1 LNHPAQYTNT
11 YFEEANPFSEIT
23 PKWVKHFAH
32 LSLRKVNSKGSPL
45 VQLAFHTDL
54 AAMCL
59 NQLLGNRQAQAAAG
73 SPRAFPAPETI
84 EYKWQILSWDAA
96 PVVSYLDEHALLI
109 CPGAQLDHT
118 TWLGVT

>member
-1 LNHPAQYTNT
+1 LNHPAQYTIT

-59 NQLLGNRQAQAAAG
+59 NNQAIATRLSISEKTVRNHISNIFNKLQVVDRAQAIVRAREAG
-73 SPRAFPAPETI
+73 MGR
-84 EYKWQILSWDAA
+84 
-96 PVVSYLDEHALLI
+96 
-109 CPGAQLDHT
+109 
-118 TWLGVT
+118 